1 MATKTKNIIVEPIKE
16 THITAEIIG
25 CSSLILHK
33 KSRSFERQEIF
44 KQSHEKGTKLPKEY
58 TQSKNIWEGLITG
71 LTWEKPITY
80 HDEDCDLYCE
90 EEWKK
95 YMETNRPC
103 ILAPAFYG
111 SFAEAFK
118 TFGFKDSTGKAG
130 TDLQRALN
138 LKKTLF
144 PVDFTSVNVEQKLV
158 PNTGINKINVI
169 CCQNVFS
176 GWKCTIE
183 LTVADV
189 VFPYET
195 ILSVIQTAGK
205 YIGIGTQRKNGYGRY
220 SIGNI
225 EIG

>member
-1 MATKTKNIIVEPIKE
+1 MAQAKGINIEKIKE
-16 THITAEIIG
+16 TRLVVELIG
-25 CSSLILHK
+25 DSDLILHK

-44 KQSHEKGTKLPKEY
+44 KQSHEKGTKIPKEY
-58 TQSKNIWEGLITG
+58 MASKNIWEGLITG

-80 HDEDCDLYCE
+80 HDENCDLYCE
-90 EEWKK
+90 EEWQE
-95 YMETNRPC
+95 YMKSNRPC
-103 ILAPAFYG
+103 ILSPAFYG

-138 LKKTLF
+138 LQRTNF
-144 PVDFTSVNVEQKLV
+144 PVDFANVTVEQKLV
-158 PNTGINKINVI
+158 PNTGINKTNVI

-195 ILSVIQTAGK
+195 ILSVIQTAGT
-205 YIGIGTQRKNGYGRY
+205 YIGVGTQRKNGYGRY
-220 SIGNI
+220 HIGDI
-225 EIG
+225 QIIK